1 MKRTSMFGRLFGKSE
16 TVATQ
21 LPLVDVTDRVYAVG
35 DIHGRHD
42 LLDLMFEKIAADHT
56 SRDDGRQ
63 LRVVFLGDYV
73 DRGDHTSDVL
83 DRLCLIQ
90 QRMGEEIIFLSGNH
104 EAALL
109 DFLERPEEGANW
121 LDFGGMQTLA
131 SYGVVPPRD
140 RADAGQLKKARDEFH
155 SAISEH
161 LPFLR
166 GLQKM
171 WRSGDVV
178 FVHAGLDPARPLHQQ
193 SDATVLWGS
202 GNTPSG
208 PTIDGLRI
216 VHGHFD
222 REEPVVSPGRV
233 CVDTGA
239 YYSGRL
245 TAVRLDA
252 DEAFLVAD
260 ALDL

>member
-1 MKRTSMFGRLFGKSE
+1 MFGRLFKKSE
-16 TVATQ
+16 TAREHMPV
-21 LPLVDVTDRVYAVG
+21 VDAAVRVYAVG

-56 SRDDGRQ
+56 ARDDGRQ

-73 DRGDHTSDVL
+73 DRGDHTREVL
-83 DRLCLIQ
+83 DRLCLIRE
-90 QRMGEEIIFLSGNH
+90 RMCEDTIFLTGNH

-131 SYGVVPPRD
+131 SYGVAPPRD
-140 RADAGQLKKARDEFH
+140 RADVGQLRLARDEFH
-155 SAISEH
+155 AAVAEH

-166 GLQKM
+166 GLERM
-171 WRSGDVV
+171 WRSGDVM
-178 FVHAGLDPARPLHQQ
+178 FVHAGLDAGRPLDQQ
-193 SDATVLWGS
+193 SDAAVLWGS
-202 GNTPSG
+202 GNS
-208 PTIDGLRI
+208 PTEPVIDGIRI

-222 REEPVVSPGRV
+222 RAEPVVSAGRV

-245 TAVRLDA
+245 TAVRLDS
-252 DEAFLVAD
+252 EQAFLVAD